1 MSCSVF
7 DINRPTCLFLALK
20 TENMT
25 VPLADFVKRF
35 SKFTED
41 DLLSLEFTL
50 AQSLKFEFLVWHG
63 HKALRGFMLD
73 LQVSSPSSRLAVGHV
88 YQLTFCVPLCLPSSR
103 YHQ

>member
-1 MSCSVF
+1 
-7 DINRPTCLFLALK
+7 
-20 TENMT
+20 MT

-50 AQSLKFEFLVWHG
+50 AQSLKFEFSVWHG

-73 LQVSSPSSRLAVGHV
+73 LQVSSLSSRLAVGHV
-88 YQLTFCVPLCLPSSR
+88 YPLTFCVPLFLMPSSR